1 MVDCGFADQP
11 GASGRALLVRFGPT
25 VNIEIGFDPAYRPG
39 IVRRSEVPTT
49 RFPALV
55 DTGALQSCIDSELAD
70 ALKLPVVD
78 QQYVAGVHG
87 KGELSMRLA
96 QIHVPDVNFTIYGE
110 FAGVHLR
117 AGGQPHFALI
127 GRTFLQHFTMT
138 YDGYSGSVDLS
149 RKH

>member
-11 GASGRALLVRFGPT
+11 DGRALLAHFGPT
-25 VNIEIGFDPAYRPG
+25 VYIEIGFDPAYRPDM
-39 IVRRSEVPTT
+39 VRRPEVPTT

-55 DTGALQSCIDSELAD
+55 DTGASESCIDSELAD
-70 ALKLPVVD
+70 TLKLPIVD
-78 QQYVAGVHG
+78 QQYMAGVHG
-87 KGELSMRLA
+87 KGEFGMRLA

-117 AGGQPHFALI
+117 AGGQPHYALI

-138 YDGYSGSVDLS
+138 YNGYSGSVDLS
-149 RKH
+149 YMP